1 MGVVGGGGDGDGPG
15 AAHVGV
21 AQLVGQLLQL
31 VRVEVV
37 IVPEHVVVA
46 RPRGALD
53 TCTHPG
59 GQYEGLLC
67 YLLYL
72 LFISIILKSFYANIN
87 MPKTV
92 AVDPP

>member
-15 AAHVGV
+15 AADVGV

-46 RPRGALD
+46 GPRGALD
-53 TCTHPG
+53 TCAHAG
-59 GQYEGLLC
+59 GQCQIQIYIC
-67 YLLYL
+67 Q
-72 LFISIILKSFYANIN
+72 SIVPMDL
-87 MPKTV
+87 P
-92 AVDPP
+92 